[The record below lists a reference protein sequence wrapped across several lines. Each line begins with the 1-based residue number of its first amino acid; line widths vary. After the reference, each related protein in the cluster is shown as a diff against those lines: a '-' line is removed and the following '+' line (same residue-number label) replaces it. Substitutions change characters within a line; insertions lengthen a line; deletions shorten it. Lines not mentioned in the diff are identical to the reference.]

1 MRKNNYNKLKYYFLV
16 AVGRFFPDNITF
28 DKIYL
33 KLMYKLKMKEK
44 INFDNPQT
52 FNEKLQWLKI
62 YDRNPKYTNMV
73 DKVETK
79 KIVENIIGKEY
90 IIPSVAVYDNPKEIK
105 WDELPKQFVI
115 KCCHDSGGLAI
126 VKNKE
131 LANKKAILK
140 KIKKYYKRNYFY
152 NLREWPY
159 KNIKPKI
166 LIEKYMQDGNTNQ
179 LNDYKLMC
187 FNGKVKCSFVCSN
200 RNSKEGLCVNFYD
213 RDWNPMPFERH
224 YPKNK
229 IEFSKP
235 KQYANMVNLAEKLA
249 KDIPFVR
256 VDFYIINDKV
266 YFGEMTFFPGS
277 GMEEFN
283 PVKWDYILGSW
294 ININEVKNQK

>member
-79 KIVENIIGKEY
+79 KIVENVIGKEY
-90 IIPSVAVYDNPKEIK
+90 IIPSVAVYDNPKAIK

-224 YPKNK
+224 YPKNN

-235 KQYANMVNLAEKLA
+235 KQYANMVRLAEKLA

-294 ININEVKNQK
+294 IKGY